1 MRQSNHTTDKAGK
14 TYWDAA
20 WQATAQPRLVVP
32 NDRGLRN
39 HVRRRFHEFF
49 YGLMNSRRGQKVIE
63 VGCANSVWLPYFA
76 SEYGCSIAGL
86 DYSPTGCASAQA
98 LLKTAGVEGEVFH
111 GDIWAPPAELLESFD
126 VVFTNGLI
134 EHFEPTEHILTA
146 LAKLL
151 RPGGIMIT
159 IVPNMV
165 GWVGQ
170 VQKYLNRQ
178 VFDIHVPIGLEAIQT
193 AHQRAGLTPQQSH
206 YLCSIN
212 FGVLNLDGATDNTP
226 IRVTKKFT
234 TKALIALSA
243 LVWWIEDHSPL
254 RLPPNRLTSPYIAC
268 IAIKSDDSM
277 RQPHE

>member
-63 VGCANSVWLPYFA
+63 VGCANSIWLPYFA
-76 SEYGCSIAGL
+76 TEYGCTVTGL
-86 DYSPTGCASAQA
+86 GYSTAGCASAEA
-98 LLKTAGVEGEVFH
+98 ILKTAGVAGSIIH
-111 GDIWAPPAELLESFD
+111 GDVWNPPADLVGAFD
-126 VVFTNGLI
+126 VVSTYGLV
-134 EHFEPTEHILTA
+134 EHFEPTEDILLA

-151 RPGGIMIT
+151 KPGGLMIT

-165 GWVGQ
+165 GWAGL
-170 VQKYLNRQ
+170 VQKYLNRP
-178 VFDIHVPIGLEAIQT
+178 VFDIHVPINLKTLQT

-212 FGVLNLDGATDNTP
+212 FGVLNLNDAADNTSFRL
-226 IRVTKKFT
+226 IKKFL

>member
-1 MRQSNHTTDKAGK
+1 MSQQSKATDKAGK

-20 WQATAQPRLVVP
+20 WQASAQPRLVVP
-32 NDRGLRN
+32 KDQSLRN

-49 YGLMNSRRGQKVIE
+49 YGVMNTRHGQKVIE

-98 LLKTAGVEGEVFH
+98 LLKVAGVQGEIFH

-126 VVFTNGLI
+126 LVFTYGLV
-134 EHFEPTEHILTA
+134 EHFEPTEDILLA

-151 RPGGIMIT
+151 KPGGIMIT

-165 GWVGQ
+165 GWAGL
-170 VQKYLNRQ
+170 VQKYLNRS
-178 VFDIHVPIGLEAIQT
+178 VFDIHVPINLKTLQT

-212 FGVLNLDGATDNTP
+212 FGVLNLNDAADNTSFRL
-226 IRVTKKFT
+226 IKKFL
-234 TKALIALSA
+234 TKALVALSA

-268 IAIKSDDSM
+268 IAIKSDDST